1 MSKKHPIIAVTG
13 ASGAG
18 TTSVQE
24 TFRAICA
31 SAKINAAFV
40 EGDSYH
46 RYERDEMRR
55 LIDAW
60 ERTAGRT
67 ISHFGPEA
75 NLLQEL
81 EELFI
86 SYGANGSGQVRQY
99 LRDKDS
105 ARSFRRKP
113 GTFTDWS
120 ELEADSDL
128 LIYEGLHGGFVTDET
143 NIAQHVDLLIGIT
156 PTINLEWIQKLDRD
170 QKDRGHSVD
179 DVTQTI
185 LRRMPDYVEHIVP
198 QFSRTHINFQRVP
211 TVDTSNPFS
220 NSGIPTASQ
229 SLIVI
234 RFNDPDQKE
243 IDDILSK
250 LVRAFQSRED
260 SIVVAG
266 ELYENAL
273 REIIEPR
280 LINLSKSA
288 RISRDKPNE

>member
-81 EELFI
+81 EQLFI

-99 LRDKDS
+99 LRDEDS

-288 RISRDKPNE
+288 RINRDKPNE

>member
-99 LRDKDS
+99 LRDEDS

-128 LIYEGLHGGFVTDET
+128 LIYEGLHGGFVTDEI

-179 DVTQTI
+179 DVTRTI

-288 RISRDKPNE
+288 RISKNKPNE

>member
-99 LRDKDS
+99 LRDEDS

-288 RISRDKPNE
+288 RISRNKRNE

>member
-99 LRDKDS
+99 LRDEDS

-120 ELEADSDL
+120 DLEADSDL

>member
-86 SYGANGSGQVRQY
+86 SYGANGSGQVRKY
-99 LRDKDS
+99 LRDEDS

-128 LIYEGLHGGFVTDET
+128 LIYEGLHGGFVTNET

-288 RISRDKPNE
+288 RISRNKPNE

>member
-99 LRDKDS
+99 LRDEDS

-273 REIIEPR
+273 REIVEPR

-288 RISRDKPNE
+288 RISRNKPNE

>member
-99 LRDKDS
+99 LRDEDS

-273 REIIEPR
+273 REIVEPR

-288 RISRDKPNE
+288 RISKNKPNE

>member
-81 EELFI
+81 EQLFI
-86 SYGANGSGQVRQY
+86 SYGANGSGQVRKY
-99 LRDKDS
+99 LRDEDS

-250 LVRAFQSRED
+250 LIRAFQSRED

-288 RISRDKPNE
+288 RISRNKANE

>member
-99 LRDKDS
+99 LRDEDS

-128 LIYEGLHGGFVTDET
+128 LIYEGLHGGFVTNET

-288 RISRDKPNE
+288 RISKNKPNE

>member
-99 LRDKDS
+99 LRDEDS

-128 LIYEGLHGGFVTDET
+128 LIYEGLHGGFVTNET

-288 RISRDKPNE
+288 RISRNKPNE

>member
-99 LRDKDS
+99 LRDEDS

-288 RISRDKPNE
+288 RISKD

>member
-81 EELFI
+81 EQLLI

-99 LRDKDS
+99 LRDEDS

-288 RISRDKPNE
+288 RISRNKPNE

>member
-99 LRDKDS
+99 LRDEDS

-128 LIYEGLHGGFVTDET
+128 LIYEGLHGGFVTNET

-273 REIIEPR
+273 REIVEPR

-288 RISRDKPNE
+288 RISRNKRNE

>member
-81 EELFI
+81 EQLFI

-99 LRDKDS
+99 LRDEDS
-105 ARSFRRKP
+105 ARSFRCKP
-113 GTFTDWS
+113 GSFTDWS

-128 LIYEGLHGGFVTDET
+128 LIYEGLHGGFVTNET

-273 REIIEPR
+273 REIIAPR
-280 LINLSKSA
+280 LH
-288 RISRDKPNE
+288 

>member
-81 EELFI
+81 EQLFI

-99 LRDKDS
+99 LRDEDS

-120 ELEADSDL
+120 ELEPDSDL
-128 LIYEGLHGGFVTDET
+128 LIYEGLHGGFVTEET

-170 QKDRGHSVD
+170 QKDRGHSID

-234 RFNDPDQKE
+234 RFNDPNQKE
-243 IDDILSK
+243 IDDILRK

-273 REIIEPR
+273 REIIGPR

-288 RISRDKPNE
+288 RISRNEPNQ

>member
-81 EELFI
+81 EQLFI

-99 LRDKDS
+99 LRDEDS

-273 REIIEPR
+273 REIVEPR

-288 RISRDKPNE
+288 RISRNKPNE

>member
-86 SYGANGSGQVRQY
+86 SYGANGSGQVRKY
-99 LRDKDS
+99 LRDEDS

-273 REIIEPR
+273 REIVEPR

-288 RISRDKPNE
+288 RISRNKPNE

>member
-99 LRDKDS
+99 LRDEDS

-288 RISRDKPNE
+288 RISKNKPNE

>member
-99 LRDKDS
+99 LRDEDS

-288 RISRDKPNE
+288 RISRNKPNE

>member
-81 EELFI
+81 EQLFI

-99 LRDKDS
+99 LRDEDS

-128 LIYEGLHGGFVTDET
+128 LIYEGLHGGFVTNET

-280 LINLSKSA
+280 LINLSKLA
-288 RISRDKPNE
+288 RISKNKPNE